1 MKKLF
6 LRKVSAVATAL
17 LIVSGN
23 VPIQPLS
30 QLFEKT
36 AVTAAA
42 EDETSEY
49 WADKKASALVES
61 EDHETIYIS
70 TAEELALFA
79 YNGCYVLVNDIDFI
93 GETIK
98 PIGTYRTPFKQRS
111 HHKFLLRGH

>member
-79 YNGCYVLVNDIDFI
+79 QR
-93 GETIK
+93 E
-98 PIGTYRTPFKQRS
+98 QRS
-111 HHKFLLRGH
+111 AER